1 MGRKT
6 VSDYWNEIFENYDIL
21 KHIDEKSVF
30 RITAK
35 QIKEYKEPRL
45 MTKFDNRRSRPKI
58 FREHNLGILPIDNGE
73 YLIGKFELYE
83 NVPKK
88 SIPTPLEID
97 LPEYLESIDPDNIYS
112 ESNALNVALL
122 TGMISNIIGEDS
134 YETISGRMRAND
146 FDFIVHSEEDDRHE
160 ISVKRPQIEVDGGY
174 EGKEKLVLIEAKNTD
189 PDDFIIRQLY
199 YPYRF
204 WKMKVNKSIVPI
216 FFTYKNGL
224 YDFYIYKFK
233 DENDYN
239 SITFLEHI
247 SYRLKYSQKSRILR
261 KEIDIAD
268 ENKTIPFPQ
277 ADSFTRIKGILDF
290 LSDRNCITTDIS
302 DLFEFTP
309 RQGAYYL
316 AAARYLGL
324 VKKSKKYYE
333 LTKDAKRINEL
344 SVKDRNLELGK
355 LVLEHKP
362 FFLAYEYFIKNGIFP
377 NNGEIVQFMKDSNI
391 NLPSENEVVYG
402 RRASTV
408 RGWIQWIIYSGIEI
422 V

>member
-1 MGRKT
+1 MGKKT
-6 VSDYWNEIFENYDIL
+6 VSDYWDRIFEKYDIL
-21 KHIDEKSVF
+21 KKIDEESFF

-35 QIKEYKEPRL
+35 QIKEFKEPRL
-45 MTKFDNRRSRPKI
+45 MTKFDNRRSRPKV
-58 FREHNLGILPIDNGE
+58 FRKHNLGILPIDNGE

-83 NVPKK
+83 NVPKRM
-88 SIPTPLEID
+88 IPTPLEID
-97 LPEYLESIDPDNIYS
+97 LPKYLESIDPDNIYS

-122 TGMISNIIGEDS
+122 TGMISKIIGEDL

-146 FDFIVHSEEDDRHE
+146 FDFVVHSENDDKHT

-224 YDFYIYKFK
+224 YDFYIYKFD

-239 SITFLEHI
+239 SITFIEHI
-247 SYRLKYSQKSRILR
+247 SYRLKYNQKGRILR
-261 KEIDIAD
+261 KEIFIVNEDKA
-268 ENKTIPFPQ
+268 IPFPQ
-277 ADSFTRIKGILDF
+277 ADSFNRIKGILDF
-290 LSDRNCITTDIS
+290 LSDGNRRTKDIS
-302 DLFEFTP
+302 DLFEFTS

-324 VKKSKKYYE
+324 VQKSKNYYE
-333 LTKDAKRINEL
+333 LTVEAKRINEL
-344 SVKDRNLELGK
+344 SVKDRNIELGK
-355 LVLEHKP
+355 LVLKHKP
-362 FFLAYEYFIKNGIFP
+362 FLLTYEYFIKNNMFP
-377 NNGEIVQFMKDSNI
+377 NNNEIVQFMKDCDI
-391 NLPSENEVVYG
+391 NLPSRNEVVYV